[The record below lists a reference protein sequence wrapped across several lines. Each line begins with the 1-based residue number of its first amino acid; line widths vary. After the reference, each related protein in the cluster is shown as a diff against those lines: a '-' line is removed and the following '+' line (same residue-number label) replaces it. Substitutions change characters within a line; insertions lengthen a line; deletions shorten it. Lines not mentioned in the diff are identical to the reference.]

1 MSSLRSKTFVYAL
14 TLVATVALIASCGG
28 GTTTTSEGSS
38 ETAAAEPAA
47 REDGVIMAPDF
58 VLEDVNG
65 NIVRLSDYDGN
76 VRLVDF
82 WTTWCAPCKEEI
94 PMFKELQKTYG
105 PDGFTILAISM
116 DEEGLEVVKPFVE
129 KYGIDYVNLI
139 GTEEVALKFGG
150 IVGYPTAYLVDREGG
165 ISAPFIGPKPKRVL
179 EKKIRALLGK
189 DAKAG
194 M

>member
-1 MSSLRSKTFVYAL
+1 MSSLRSKTVLFAL
-14 TLVATVALIASCGG
+14 LLTATIALAVSCGG
-28 GTTTTSEGSS
+28 GTTTSADGSPEAPAVEAATSK
-38 ETAAAEPAA
+38 
-47 REDGVIMAPDF
+47 DGVIMAPDF
-58 VLEDVNG
+58 VLKDVNG
-65 NIVRLSDYDGN
+65 NAVRLSDYDGN

-94 PMFKELQKTYG
+94 PMFKELQETYG
-105 PDGFTILAISM
+105 PEGFTILAISM
-116 DEEGLEVVKPFVE
+116 DDEGLEVVKPFVE

-139 GTEEVALKFGG
+139 GTEEVAMRFGG

-165 ISAPFIGPKPKRVL
+165 ISAPFIGPKPKKVL

-189 DAKAG
+189 DTKAG